1 MDRINVESFGFD
13 CPPFADE
20 LVWRETF
27 ERLEAT
33 AEIVSVDEILE
44 VSAQLVVVVVV
55 EALDGC
61 ILDGAIHPFDLA
73 VHSWMARLCQAM
85 LNVEI
90 GTCRLKGM
98 TSVRHVLGPHGL
110 GCPTVTCRI
119 GDMGANVGE
128 NRMDF
133 IGSGCDQRPEAVA
146 RDPAGGLLDQLRKG
160 EFGCPVNGHK
170 EKKPAFSRLHFGDI
184 NVKIA
189 YRVALELLLRLLV
202 AHKIRQA

>member
-1 MDRINVESFGFD
+1 MDRINDESFGFD

-20 LVWRETF
+20 LVWCEAF

-44 VSAQLVVVVVV
+44 MSAQLVVVVV

-61 ILDGAIHPFDLA
+61 IHDGAVHPFDLA
-73 VHSWMARLCQAM
+73 IRPWMARLCQAM

-90 GTCRLKGM
+90 GTYRLEGM
-98 TSVRHVLGPHGL
+98 TSERHVLGPHGLDVL

-119 GDMGANVGE
+119 GEMGAIVGE

-133 IGSGCDQRPEAVA
+133 IGNGSGQRPEEVA
-146 RDPAGGLLDQLRKG
+146 RDPTGGVLDQLGKG
-160 EFGCPVNGHK
+160 EFWMSGQWPRRDRACLQPCAPRRYQRGS
-170 EKKPAFSRLHFGDI
+170 SRSGSS
-184 NVKIA
+184 
-189 YRVALELLLRLLV
+189 
-202 AHKIRQA
+202 